1 MTETLTTSIA
11 GALGTGLPVL
21 LLQFAICIVLL
32 VAGVAIYTKVT
43 PFHER
48 ELLRE
53 GNVAAATV
61 LSGAVIAL
69 AIPLAALLATT
80 RAVLDIVVWGI
91 VAILLQLVTVVIAC
105 HLMRGMRLT
114 IEGGCVAAALPITAA
129 QLAIAL
135 LNAAAMIPV

>member
-1 MTETLTTSIA
+1 MSETLPSSIA

-53 GNVAAATV
+53 GNVAASAV

-80 RAVLDIVVWGI
+80 RTVLDIVVWGI
-91 VAILLQLVTVVIAC
+91 VAILLQLVTVVIVC
-105 HLMRGMRLT
+105 HLMRRMRLT
-114 IEGGCVAAALPITAA
+114 IEDGSVAAALPIAAA
-129 QLAIAL
+129 QLAIAV
-135 LNAAAMIPV
+135 LNAAGMVPV

>member
-1 MTETLTTSIA
+1 MTGTPSLDIV
-11 GALGTGLPVL
+11 GALGSGLPVL
-21 LLQFAICIVLL
+21 LLQFVICIALL
-32 VAGVAIYTKVT
+32 VVGVLVYTKVT
-43 PFHER
+43 PFREL

-91 VAILLQLVTVVIAC
+91 VAILLQLVTVVIVC
-105 HLMRGMRLT
+105 HVMRRMRLT
-114 IEGGCVAAALPITAA
+114 IDDGDLAAALPISAA

-135 LNAAAMIPV
+135 LNAAGMVPV